1 MSLNNNIP
9 DHQTTY
15 GKNQKS
21 FIVFLIVRTD
31 IIICLPKNINIIILY
46 HYILSTACILVS
58 HTMCVQN
65 HRKVMKNNVE
75 PKQIWES
82 PIHISLFTLVCLSIF
97 IDIFSGTNMYTVYLT
112 ISGQSIDLVFY
123 ELYLHVRRI
132 IKLYS
137 KRESYTFRYHTCIY
151 FECILHEKLHL
162 PVKSNITISEITEKK
177 IAYAPGVG
185 VVFRLAFIF
194 QLCFNCDI
202 ILVRKY
208 VLNKHIL
215 NFSPLRR
222 TYFHILDSLFFV
234 CITVYIAVA
243 VLNQYSFRK
252 PHIILRNHSDYE
264 PDTKNN
270 PSVCAAF
277 EPFYVLSCVYCLGEC
292 SIIGSL
298 KTVSTL
304 IISSCIIIYCYIY
317 FSVIYTFEVSI
328 RVCVQEHHMGYIV
341 QIECGCVL
349 DILMFL
355 SQIPSR

>member
-1 MSLNNNIP
+1 M
-9 DHQTTY
+9 
-15 GKNQKS
+15 
-21 FIVFLIVRTD
+21 
-31 IIICLPKNINIIILY
+31 
-46 HYILSTACILVS
+46 
-58 HTMCVQN
+58 
-65 HRKVMKNNVE
+65 
-75 PKQIWES
+75 
-82 PIHISLFTLVCLSIF
+82 
-97 IDIFSGTNMYTVYLT
+97 
-112 ISGQSIDLVFY
+112 
-123 ELYLHVRRI
+123 
-132 IKLYS
+132 
-137 KRESYTFRYHTCIY
+137 
-151 FECILHEKLHL
+151 
-162 PVKSNITISEITEKK
+162 
-177 IAYAPGVG
+177 G